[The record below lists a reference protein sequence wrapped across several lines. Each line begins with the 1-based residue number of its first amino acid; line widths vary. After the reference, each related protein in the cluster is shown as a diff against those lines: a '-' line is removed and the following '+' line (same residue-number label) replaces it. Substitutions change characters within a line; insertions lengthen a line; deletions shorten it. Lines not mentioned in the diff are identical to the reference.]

1 MRRGWAIAL
10 SLLILAGAVT
20 LLYLLVRCGQQTAG
34 QRAAVAGD
42 SRPAGLP
49 AIAGSSMP
57 APLRAR
63 ADVPRTA
70 DTARSFNLR
79 VHCVQ
84 VRFLYGRL
92 APPDALTLLCEG
104 KLSSALRILAP
115 LAEAGDRH
123 AIKVFFRMQIECHD
137 WKPSPIS
144 NRTIMV
150 ALAQKNG
157 ASSETVRRLDDLL
170 AEEER
175 GPTADE
181 LEGCRQIETETR
193 KLQPAVVRQFTDT
206 LGREVTMG
214 RGPAALEV
222 QIEYDRKMLI
232 RGDADGEQRLAEEL
246 LEKRTPD
253 SQAEAMTLL
262 RDAAGSLPL
271 AKTTLAT
278 CLLNGCPTP
287 APDPTEAR
295 QLLMDAALAGD
306 LRALQFL
313 AGPDHPSISPYVDP
327 NLPASERYAW
337 GQFLQRLNQEGCF
350 GPSAYVTWAIL
361 PGSAPEPLAM
371 SPAESAAAQA
381 RAAALLAEQLDET
394 RALLGCE

>member
-1 MRRGWAIAL
+1 MRRGRAIAL
-10 SLLILAGAVT
+10 SLLVLAGTAT
-20 LLYLLVRCGQQTAG
+20 LLYLLVHSGQQSAVK
-34 QRAAVAGD
+34 QAAVAGD
-42 SRPAGLP
+42 GRRAGQP
-49 AIAGSSMP
+49 PVAGSSMS
-57 APLRAR
+57 ALLRDHAG
-63 ADVPRTA
+63 VPRTA
-70 DTARSFNLR
+70 DTAHSFNHR

-84 VRFLYGRL
+84 VRLLYGRL
-92 APPDALTLLCEG
+92 APPDALALLCEG
-104 KLSSALRILAP
+104 NLSGALKILAP

-123 AIKVFFRMQIECHD
+123 AIKVLFRMQIECHD

-144 NRTIMV
+144 NRTIMM

-157 ASSETVRRLDDLL
+157 ASPETVQRLNDLL
-170 AEEER
+170 AEEEH

-181 LEGCRQIETETR
+181 LEGCRQIATETM
-193 KLQPAVVRQFTDT
+193 KLQPAVARQFTDT

-232 RGDADGEQRLAEEL
+232 RGDADGEQSLAEEL
-246 LEKRTPD
+246 LEKSTPD

-306 LRALQFL
+306 LRALRFL

-327 NLPASERYAW
+327 NLPAPERYAW
-337 GQFLQRLNQEGCF
+337 GQFLQRLNEEGCF
-350 GPSAYVTWAIL
+350 GTSAYATWAVF
-361 PGSAPEPLAM
+361 PGSAPDPLAM
-371 SPAESAAAQA
+371 SPAEFAAAQA
-381 RAAALLAEQLDET
+381 RAAALLAAQLNKT
-394 RALLGCE
+394 RALLGCD